1 MSKLDVILSRFPDF
15 YEAQDPQKL
24 LYGVLS
30 ALAAPLERLDRQLI
44 EAMWSHWPRRAQ
56 DIQDLEQ
63 IAALYGVRRFD
74 GEPRERFR
82 QRLLALVRILLTGTA
97 TPGALLQVAAAT
109 LGLDVWDASGQPQ
122 LSPGSIANATLAP
135 VTGRTQPLTLVETP
149 WQAIEPEAV
158 ACVNGQRLG
167 FHQDDFAPVVPT
179 LVVTGVGE
187 RTVEPLVVNLTSG
200 QAIGYLGNVPD
211 GQRLVIRP
219 DGTARL
225 DGRDVSERLYALQGG
240 FYDRDAFDQARARL
254 VRRQPRAAFGL
265 RGLDGPDFLFAGQ
278 PTAVQTPRLPVGDSE
293 WAVTATIG
301 RFGRTAFGRAVWD
314 APDPQVF
321 QQGRFAV
328 TPWDGSLFTLAPS
341 LHLALRWQERERAV
355 CELRVPWELVQ
366 RGPDRVDVDGW
377 AYSVDP
383 TAGILRVHRTRPLRF
398 ELYSRSLPAGA
409 SELTLGGNL
418 AAGARGVTTGY
429 FALLRARPGRIR
441 QVEPEHAS
449 LGLSRRGSPIYLDDP
464 QATLL
469 QPPEGFDFLTLLRTA
484 VADAASR
491 ADIVVRASLDLAE
504 PGTLYV
510 AYDALAVALPTWL
523 RADQGWHKVGQTIT
537 ATRDEIVYTLA
548 LGSAPTTLAWLEWTG
563 EPPLPPPRLLVADA
577 VGQLYVLDPAEL
589 QRLATGAP
597 GALDSEVEL
606 ARVPLGRGA
615 SALTLL
621 QNYQPPDQPGERQWA
636 LVANFDDNSV
646 TVVDL
651 ETVERLIVQDPA
663 VTPADAVAATIPCGR
678 GPGSITLTPD
688 RHEAQVLNLLD
699 HSLTRIDLASLRA
712 VETQPATPPHE
723 RLAREL
729 ERVRAAGI
737 DVRVVGVLPDLG
749 GTSELAPLA
758 DLISERSVD
767 ALAIVALGDGAIPP
781 TDADVGLANEVFRKR
796 VAEAARAVV
805 EEEGQPRAVRVVIAL
820 GADEPIE
827 GDVELREIGLFDAAG
842 NLFRRALLPAPILKT
857 HDFALSL
864 SWEFRIE

>member
-1 MSKLDVILSRFPDF
+1 MPKLDVILSRFPDF
-15 YEAQDPQKL
+15 YEVQDPQKL

-30 ALAAPLERLDRQLI
+30 ALAAPLERLDRQLV

-56 DIQDLEQ
+56 DVQDIER

-97 TPGALLQVAAAT
+97 TPSALLQVAAAT
-109 LGLDVWDASGQPQ
+109 LGLDIWDASGQPQ
-122 LSPGSIANATLAP
+122 LSPGPTANVTLAHA
-135 VTGRTQPLTLVETP
+135 TGRTQPLTLVETP
-149 WQAIEPEAV
+149 WRAVEPEATT
-158 ACVNGQRLG
+158 CVNGQRLG
-167 FHQDDFAPVVPT
+167 FHQDDFEPVIPT
-179 LVVTGVGE
+179 LVVVGIGE
-187 RTVEPLVVNLTSG
+187 RTVEPLIVNLTSG

-225 DGRDVSERLYALQGG
+225 DGRDVSERLYSLQGA
-240 FYDRDAFDQARARL
+240 FYDRDAFDHTRARL

-321 QQGRFAV
+321 QQGRFAA
-328 TPWDGSLFTLAPS
+328 TPWDGSLFTLEPS
-341 LHLALRWQERERAV
+341 LHLALRWQERARAV

-366 RGPDRVDVDGW
+366 RGSDRVDVDAW

-383 TAGILRVHRTRPLRF
+383 AAGVLHVHRTRSLRF
-398 ELYSRSLPAGA
+398 DLYSRSLSAGVN
-409 SELTLGGNL
+409 ELTLGGNL

-429 FALLRARPGRIR
+429 FALLRARPGRVR
-441 QVEPEHAS
+441 ELESEHAS
-449 LGLSRRGSPIYLDDP
+449 LSLSRRGSSIYLDDP

-491 ADIVVRASLDLAE
+491 ADVVVRANLDLPE

-510 AYDALAVALPTWL
+510 AYDALAVALPNWL
-523 RADQGWHKVGQTIT
+523 RADQGWRKVGQTIT

-577 VGQLYVLDPAEL
+577 AGQLYVLDPAEL
-589 QRLATGAP
+589 QRLAAGAP
-597 GALDSEVEL
+597 DALESEVEL
-606 ARVPLGRGA
+606 ARVPIGRGA
-615 SALTLL
+615 SSLALL
-621 QNYQPPDQPGERQWA
+621 QGYQPPDQAGERHWA
-636 LVANFDDNSV
+636 LIANFDDDNI

-651 ETVERLIVQDPA
+651 EVVERLIVQDPA
-663 VTPADAVAATIPCGR
+663 VTPADAVAATVPCGR
-678 GPGSITLTPD
+678 GPGSITLTLD
-688 RHEAQVLNLLD
+688 RHEAQALNLLD
-699 HSLTRIDLASLRA
+699 RSLTRIDLAALRA
-712 VETQPATPPHE
+712 VETQPAVPPHE

-737 DVRVVGVLPDLG
+737 DVRVVGVLPDLE
-749 GTSELAPLA
+749 GTSALAPLA
-758 DLISERSVD
+758 DLISGRSVE
-767 ALAIVALGDGAIPP
+767 ALATVALGDGAAAP
-781 TDADVGLANEVFRKR
+781 TEADAALANEVFRKD
-796 VAEAARAVV
+796 VAEAARVVV
-805 EEEGQPRAVRVVIAL
+805 EEEGQPRAVRVTIAL
-820 GADEPIE
+820 DANEPIE

-842 NLFRRALLPAPILKT
+842 ALFRRALLPAPILKT

-864 SWEFRIE
+864 SWEFKIE